1 MLYLFRKEV
10 NAMESYDKKKAL
22 LKSALKWVQTEFFG
36 IFVFLF
42 FVAVSKAFGAGANIM
57 FGFTG
62 LMTVVAIMNDFGLK
76 EGKKAKEKAML
87 HGADVNRH
95 FGLIMGLVAMIPG
108 YVTMVLLII
117 SKTTGSFNFMPAY
130 KLLNAMFYPLID
142 WAAHSANAADMPYW
156 VIALTAIFPIL
167 YPVSTW
173 LGFKISFDQ
182 IDVKERIVYK
192 K

>member
-1 MLYLFRKEV
+1 
-10 NAMESYDKKKAL
+10 MESYDKKKVL

-76 EGKKAKEKAML
+76 EGKIAKEKAVL
-87 HGADVNRH
+87 HGADVNKH

-108 YVTMVLLII
+108 FVTMVVLVI
-117 SKTTGSFNFMPAY
+117 SKVTGSFNFMPAY
-130 KLLNAMFYPLID
+130 KLINAMFYPIID
-142 WAAHSANAADMPYW
+142 GVAHSADVADMHYW
-156 VIALTAIFPIL
+156 VIALTVILPLL
-167 YPVSTW
+167 YPAAAW
-173 LGFKISFDQ
+173 LGFKISYDQ